1 MSTKTGVCAAESG
14 AASASHEASEAGGPA
29 AEVCAS
35 RPGFVAAR
43 RPVPADAPEP
53 LPEPERADLRLEVVM
68 GALSDPLRMRI
79 VRTLLLES
87 EAFDHTCGWFGLDR
101 PKSSLTHHFRAL
113 RDAGLIRQR
122 QYGLE
127 RRSHV
132 RVDDL
137 EARFPGLLALVA
149 DWRE

>member
-1 MSTKTGVCAAESG
+1 M
-14 AASASHEASEAGGPA
+14 
-29 AEVCAS
+29 
-35 RPGFVAAR
+35 
-43 RPVPADAPEP
+43 PEP
-53 LPEPERADLRLEVVM
+53 ARAELRLETVL
-68 GALSDPLRMRI
+68 GALSDPLRLRI

-87 EAFDHTCGWFGLDR
+87 EAFDHPCGWFGIDR

-113 RDAGLIRQR
+113 REAGLIRQR

-137 EARFPGLLALVA
+137 EARFPGLLTLVA
-149 DWRE
+149 AWRQPAP

>member
-1 MSTKTGVCAAESG
+1 MPQTTTADRF
-14 AASASHEASEAGGPA
+14 AGPYPA
-29 AEVCAS
+29 
-35 RPGFVAAR
+35 
-43 RPVPADAPEP
+43 PADLPEP
-53 LPEPERADLRLEVVM
+53 LPEPARDELRLEVVM
-68 GALSDPLRMRI
+68 AALSDPLRMGV

-87 EAFDHTCGWFGLDR
+87 EAYDHPCGWFGIGR

-137 EARFPGLLALVA
+137 QARFPGLLDLIA
-149 DWRE
+149 DWTPPEG

>member
-1 MSTKTGVCAAESG
+1 MPR
-14 AASASHEASEAGGPA
+14 SATVDRFAGPYPA
-29 AEVCAS
+29 
-35 RPGFVAAR
+35 
-43 RPVPADAPEP
+43 PAGLPEP
-53 LPEPERADLRLEVVM
+53 LPEPARDELRLEVVM
-68 GALSDPLRMRI
+68 AALSDPLRMGV
-79 VRTLLLES
+79 VRALLLES
-87 EAFDHTCGWFGLDR
+87 EAYDHPCGWFGIDR

-137 EARFPGLLALVA
+137 EARFPGLLDLIA
-149 DWRE
+149 DWTPPER